1 MLLSDNEIALS
12 GIIEPFEAEQVRM
25 AGTSYG
31 LSSYGYDV
39 RLGSEFVVIKPSAEP
54 LSPEWIGEEDVE
66 RIVADRFILRPGAF
80 VLAVTA
86 EYLTMPADVTGLVC
100 DKSSWARCGLSVQNT
115 VLEPGWH
122 GEVTLELHN
131 QSPRPLLLTAGQGIA
146 QVLFVRGEPCRT
158 SYADRAG
165 RYQGQRGVTL
175 PRR

>member
-1 MLLSDNEIALS
+1 MLLSDDQIALS

-39 RLGSEFVVIKPSAEP
+39 RLGSEFVVIKPAGWA
-54 LSPEWIGEEDVE
+54 LSPETICEADVI
-66 RIVADRFILRPGAF
+66 RTHADTFVLPPGRFL
-80 VLAVTA
+80 LAVTA
-86 EYLTMPADVTGLVC
+86 EYLTMPPDVTGLVC

-131 QSPRPLLLTAGQGIA
+131 QSPARS
-146 QVLFVRGEPCRT
+146 C
-158 SYADRAG
+158 
-165 RYQGQRGVTL
+165 
-175 PRR
+175 

>member
-1 MLLSDNEIALS
+1 MLLSDRQIALS
-12 GIIEPFEAEQVRM
+12 GIVEPFIAEQIRF

-31 LSSYGYDV
+31 SSSYGIDV
-39 RLGSEFVVIKPSAEP
+39 RIGDEFVDVLASDKP
-54 LSPEWIGEEDVE
+54 LSPETICESDV
-66 RIVADRFILRPGAF
+66 RRVRADTFLLPPGGF
-80 VLAVTA
+80 VLACTV
-86 EYLTMPADVTGLVC
+86 EYLRIPRHVTGRVC

-115 VLEPGWH
+115 VLEAGWE

-146 QVLFVRGEPCRT
+146 QITFEVGEPCDV

>member
-1 MLLSDNEIALS
+1 MLLCDTEISLS
-12 GIIEPFEAEQVRM
+12 GIIEPFEEGQVRK

-39 RLGSEFVVIKPSAEP
+39 RLGREFVTIKPTGWA
-54 LSPEWIGEEDVE
+54 LSPDTISEADVMRTE
-66 RIVADRFILRPGAF
+66 ADTFVLHPGAF

-86 EYLTMPADVTGLVC
+86 EYLRMPADVTGLVC

-115 VLEPGWH
+115 VLEAGWH

-146 QVLFVRGEPCRT
+146 QVLFVKGMPCAT
-158 SYADRAG
+158 TYADRAG

>member
-1 MLLSDNEIALS
+1 MLLCDTQISLSEIV
-12 GIIEPFEAEQVRM
+12 EPFEPEQIRK

-39 RLGSEFVVIKPSAEP
+39 RLGNEFVTFLPSDKP
-54 LSPEWIGEEDVE
+54 LSPETISERDVVRE
-66 RIVADRFILRPGAF
+66 LADKFVLHPGAF

-86 EYLTMPADVTGLVC
+86 EYIRMPPDVTGLVC

-146 QVLFVRGEPCRT
+146 QVLFVRGMPCAT
-158 SYADRAG
+158 TYADRAG